1 MKINEQSISF
11 IAKKLEISFISN
23 GQDRSLDSFDK
34 MIIGVDEEL
43 DLEDNTE
50 GQEPDFTFLYKEF

>member
-11 IAKKLEISFISN
+11 IAKKLEVSFISN

-34 MIIGVDEEL
+34 LIIGVD
-43 DLEDNTE
+43 
-50 GQEPDFTFLYKEF
+50 